1 MGRIVN
7 GQQIMSR
14 VLLFLAL
21 TVSVVANVVA
31 IALCWSSVNEI
42 IDDNSS
48 SDTSVSTG
56 GVGAG
61 LISASAGH
69 TFCLVVVLF
78 VGLLATCDLDYVDDS
93 DFFRLLLR
101 LRGFFAVMSLVGA
114 GLLIAGLTTSYVD
127 NGPFTQG
134 VIAVVGAVIA
144 ACADIVLA
152 WVGTP
157 EGRKE
162 AFKDFF
168 CKQCRTGSYASI
180 DN

>member
-1 MGRIVN
+1 M
-7 GQQIMSR
+7 
-14 VLLFLAL
+14 
-21 TVSVVANVVA
+21 ANVVA
-31 IALCWSSVNEI
+31 VALCWPPVNKI
-42 IDDNSS
+42 IDYDSS
-48 SDTSVSTG
+48 SDTSLGTG
-56 GVGAG
+56 GFGAG
-61 LISASAGH
+61 LISASAGY
-69 TFCLVVVLF
+69 TFCLVLVLF

-93 DFFRLLLR
+93 DFFCVLLR
-101 LRGFFAVMSLVGA
+101 LSGFIAVMSLVGA
-114 GLLIAGLTTSYVD
+114 GLLIAGLTISYVD
-127 NGPFTQG
+127 NGPLTQG